1 MPGAVTRKNA
11 MDWRK
16 RYREKITSAEQ
27 AVGVVK
33 SHDRVI
39 INLGGE
45 PRHCLSALAR
55 RAKGLRGVKLACSWV
70 YDHPWFHP
78 GLEES
83 FDVRATFTTKVTR
96 QAIHE
101 KRVDWI
107 PWLPGLG
114 DRDRSLEP
122 GRGTVQQNA
131 DVAFIVVTP
140 PDEEGY
146 CSFGNQMWNG
156 PNAARSARVVVAEV
170 NGKMPF
176 TFGDNLHVSKIDFL
190 VEAPPEAVSTSVPGT
205 EWTSSNVEEW
215 EKAQV
220 IAAAA
225 SELIRDGDTFQV
237 GIGVPSE
244 SVINYLEGKNDLG
257 VDTEVIYPQIIELVK
272 KGIITGDRKNINPGK
287 VLATAAWIV
296 YGHPKEKET
305 VEYLDR
311 NPRFEFRDFS
321 TICNVPRIAA
331 NDHMVTVNTILG
343 IDLLGQAMVDYLGDF
358 PIAGQG
364 GQMEFCIGSH
374 YSRGGRSISCLLSSA
389 KRGTISRVVPQFE
402 KGTGVGIPM
411 GYLDYLVTEHGAVN
425 LEYKTRRERAAAII
439 SVADPAFRDE
449 LTAAAKALF

>member
-1 MPGAVTRKNA
+1 
-11 MDWRK
+11 MDWREK
-16 RYREKITSAEQ
+16 YKEKICSADE
-27 AVGVVK
+27 AVKTVK

-45 PRHCLSALAR
+45 PRHCLLSLVR
-55 RAKGLRGVKLACSWV
+55 RAKELQKVKLACSWV
-70 YDHPWFHP
+70 YDHAWFHP
-78 GLEES
+78 GLEDS

-96 QAIHE
+96 EAIRE

-122 GRGTVQQNA
+122 DRGCVQQHA

-156 PNAARSARVVVAEV
+156 PNAAKSARTVVAEV
-170 NGKMPF
+170 NEKMPF
-176 TFGDNLHVSKIDFL
+176 TFGDNVHVSKIDFL
-190 VEAPPEAVSTSVPGT
+190 VEAPPSAASTSVPGT
-205 EWTSSNVEEW
+205 EWTASNVEEW

-225 SELIRDGDTFQV
+225 SELVRNGDTFQI

-244 SVINYLEGKNDLG
+244 SVINYLETKNDLG
-257 VDTEVIYPQIIELVK
+257 VDTEVIYPTIIELVK
-272 KGIITGDRKNINPGK
+272 KGVITGARKNVNRGK

-296 YGHPKEKET
+296 YGHPREKET

-311 NPRFEFRDFS
+311 NPDFEFRDFS
-321 TICNVPRIAA
+321 YICNVPRIAG
-331 NDHMVTVNTILG
+331 NNNMVTVNTILG

-364 GQMEFCIGSH
+364 GQMEFCLGSH
-374 YSRGGRSISCLLSSA
+374 YSQGGRSISCLLSCA
-389 KRGTISRVVPQFE
+389 KGGKVSRIVPQFE

-411 GYLDYLVTEHGAVN
+411 GYMDYLVTEHGVVN
-425 LEYKTRRERAAAII
+425 LEYKSRRERAEAII
-439 SVADPAFRDE
+439 SVAHPDFRDE
-449 LTAAAKALF
+449 LRAAAKRLF